1 MLKTYIDLLNK
12 KKKTRA
18 TEAKRK
24 GLEPLAIWMKA
35 RKHEV
40 SIEEKAQQFIN
51 EEVQSVENAIRGAQ
65 DIIAEQISDNP
76 KYRTKILKDMYH
88 QGVLTTSKKRK
99 MLKMKKVFL
108 KCTMHI
114 VSQLNALLIIEF

>member
-51 EEVQSVENAIRGAQ
+51 EEVQSVEDAIKGAQ

-88 QGVLTTSKKRK
+88 QGVLTTSKKK
-99 MLKMKKVFL
+99 NAEDEKVFL
-108 KCTMHI
+108 KCTMHT

>member
-12 KKKTRA
+12 EKTRA

-35 RKHEV
+35 GKHEV

-51 EEVQSVENAIRGAQ
+51 EEVQSVEDAIKGAQ

-76 KYRTKILKDMYH
+76 KYRTKILKICII
-88 QGVLTTSKKRK
+88 
-99 MLKMKKVFL
+99 KV
-108 KCTMHI
+108 C
-114 VSQLNALLIIEF
+114 

>member
-12 KKKTRA
+12 RKRQRA

-51 EEVQSVENAIRGAQ
+51 EEVQSVEDAIKGAQ
-65 DIIAEQISDNP
+65 DIIAEQISDN
-76 KYRTKILKDMYH
+76 
-88 QGVLTTSKKRK
+88 
-99 MLKMKKVFL
+99 
-108 KCTMHI
+108 
-114 VSQLNALLIIEF
+114 LNIEQKF

>member
-12 KKKTRA
+12 EKDKA

-51 EEVQSVENAIRGAQ
+51 EVQSVEDAIKS
-65 DIIAEQISDNP
+65 IICGTNF
-76 KYRTKILKDMYH
+76 R
-88 QGVLTTSKKRK
+88 
-99 MLKMKKVFL
+99 
-108 KCTMHI
+108 
-114 VSQLNALLIIEF
+114 

>member
-1 MLKTYIDLLNK
+1 
-12 KKKTRA
+12 
-18 TEAKRK
+18 
-24 GLEPLAIWMKA
+24 MKA

-51 EEVQSVENAIRGAQ
+51 EEVQSVEDAIKGAQ

-88 QGVLTTSKKRK
+88 QGVLTTSKKK